1 MAEDNTG
8 AYNSGRESDIQ
19 ISRTPSRGYNKDSA
33 MDLLVARNEVNR
45 QTQQFLDQIKNM
57 TTEINGILKSIEDSN
72 SKGSKSLEK
81 SATLFLARM
90 KEAQKTGEISTKNQL
105 DFMKDYAKILSKAAE
120 TTITT
125 KGVTDEQIK
134 NANRLLK
141 MSDEYI
147 QKAKEF
153 NEALENSADNMA
165 SRLSKGLGSIRKDFQ
180 DLANTLNIDKLVN
193 GSSISSR
200 IGIMNQTKQNFGLTT
215 NREFENFKNDLV
227 NQMQGL
233 NDKFGQS
240 LLGSDDLKN
249 YLQMSSQIGLTE
261 TSVAQDQLEALL
273 IGNKYLGESIETQSQ
288 LYKYMKRTGD
298 TDITDKYNKMIVGL
312 LQSDLNVSKE
322 QLDAF
327 NRQNVEQLDYL
338 NTLGWSP
345 EEQENA
351 LKNMN
356 ALQTAASDLGLD
368 GESIMG
374 VLNTLY
380 NSGVYNGVP
389 ELLGSSFK
397 KFREQ
402 YRNQDF
408 LGALNTLI
416 NDSSFKGISSSV
428 SGAGSDDSI
437 VFNALKKSLGFD
449 GSIIS
454 ELAKASTKL
463 SEINSNYGVANDSMD
478 TSMNDKD
485 SVTDY
490 VKNTT
495 IAGFGERLM
504 NWLGLK
510 SDKIPWS
517 TFVTL
522 GNTAFT
528 LFIAEKGFSALGKLP
543 SAFKN
548 VKNFISNTGGT
559 LKTIYQLFTSG
570 EIGKFFKG
578 GGSVKE
584 LFSTFFGGNSNIGKS
599 ATNLTSSG
607 AGGKALGM
615 LGAGATVVGLT
626 AAAIAGISAAANA
639 MTKSEHEAADNNYQ
653 DNLNKLKGTA
663 YEGNSGV
670 AQTMGLNNKI
680 GTASSDSTSDRAGS
694 YFSLGNFAKNFLGQS
709 ANSLVGWLNNFN
721 KGDPAKYN
729 TELWNN
735 YQRTIH
741 GLWSDE
747 QLQALEFAYALALD
761 SVGSFS
767 TANSLFKIDG
777 KSMANWLQNLESAD
791 TLQNALKT
799 LWKNNLKPVGSD
811 GSTWDGSVD
820 LDSWYK
826 NGKWYNKYGTGGAG
840 DKAGLGANM
849 GGGSPVPSGY
859 PWTGTAGYPTY
870 PSGKKHTGI
879 DFGISQ
885 GTPVGAAVSGTVA
898 QVNDSGSK
906 GYGRHVIVQG
916 DNGKWF
922 VYGHLSQPKVSKGQH
937 VEAGNLIGLSGNTGN
952 STGPHLHFEARNNSR
967 YGSDISPYP
976 YLTNGLFSPNGQ
988 ASGNLVQANTT
999 ANSEDDTKTDLN
1011 KQAGIRYNTRISALS
1026 GVTTL
1031 GMGGAEPD
1039 TTSLE
1044 STMNKKFDELIG
1056 VITSLS
1062 ERQDSDSMILQA
1074 LSNSTR
1080 RPAEF
1085 GGVR

>member
-19 ISRTPSRGYNKDSA
+19 ISRTSSRGYNKDSA

-153 NEALENSADNMA
+153 NEALENSADNFA
-165 SRLSKGLGSIRKDFQ
+165 TRLSKGIGSIRKDFQ
-180 DLANTLNIDKLVN
+180 GLANTLNIDKLVN
-193 GSSISSR
+193 GSSISSK

-327 NRQNVEQLDYL
+327 NRQNLEQLDYL

-380 NSGVYNGVP
+380 NSGVDNEVP

-408 LGALNTLI
+408 LGALNTLV
-416 NDSSFKGISSSV
+416 NDSNFKGISSSV
-428 SGAGSDDSI
+428 SGAYSNDSI
-437 VFNALKKSLGFD
+437 VFNALKESLGFD
-449 GSIIS
+449 GSIVS

-463 SEINSNYGVANDSMD
+463 SEINSNYGVAND
-478 TSMNDKD
+478 
-485 SVTDY
+485 
-490 VKNTT
+490 
-495 IAGFGERLM
+495 
-504 NWLGLK
+504 
-510 SDKIPWS
+510 
-517 TFVTL
+517 
-522 GNTAFT
+522 
-528 LFIAEKGFSALGKLP
+528 
-543 SAFKN
+543 
-548 VKNFISNTGGT
+548 
-559 LKTIYQLFTSG
+559 
-570 EIGKFFKG
+570 
-578 GGSVKE
+578 
-584 LFSTFFGGNSNIGKS
+584 
-599 ATNLTSSG
+599 
-607 AGGKALGM
+607 
-615 LGAGATVVGLT
+615 
-626 AAAIAGISAAANA
+626 
-639 MTKSEHEAADNNYQ
+639 
-653 DNLNKLKGTA
+653 
-663 YEGNSGV
+663 
-670 AQTMGLNNKI
+670 
-680 GTASSDSTSDRAGS
+680 
-694 YFSLGNFAKNFLGQS
+694 
-709 ANSLVGWLNNFN
+709 
-721 KGDPAKYN
+721 
-729 TELWNN
+729 
-735 YQRTIH
+735 
-741 GLWSDE
+741 
-747 QLQALEFAYALALD
+747 
-761 SVGSFS
+761 
-767 TANSLFKIDG
+767 
-777 KSMANWLQNLESAD
+777 
-791 TLQNALKT
+791 
-799 LWKNNLKPVGSD
+799 
-811 GSTWDGSVD
+811 
-820 LDSWYK
+820 
-826 NGKWYNKYGTGGAG
+826 
-840 DKAGLGANM
+840 
-849 GGGSPVPSGY
+849 
-859 PWTGTAGYPTY
+859 
-870 PSGKKHTGI
+870 
-879 DFGISQ
+879 
-885 GTPVGAAVSGTVA
+885 
-898 QVNDSGSK
+898 
-906 GYGRHVIVQG
+906 
-916 DNGKWF
+916 
-922 VYGHLSQPKVSKGQH
+922 
-937 VEAGNLIGLSGNTGN
+937 
-952 STGPHLHFEARNNSR
+952 
-967 YGSDISPYP
+967 
-976 YLTNGLFSPNGQ
+976 
-988 ASGNLVQANTT
+988 
-999 ANSEDDTKTDLN
+999 
-1011 KQAGIRYNTRISALS
+1011 
-1026 GVTTL
+1026 
-1031 GMGGAEPD
+1031 
-1039 TTSLE
+1039 
-1044 STMNKKFDELIG
+1044 
-1056 VITSLS
+1056 
-1062 ERQDSDSMILQA
+1062 
-1074 LSNSTR
+1074 
-1080 RPAEF
+1080 
-1085 GGVR
+1085 